1 MVRFEHGGNTY
12 GCPPDLLDCSI
23 SLNPMGAPKAVLEGA
38 RRAVLDCA
46 RYPDPACRGLRRAIA
61 RRDGVEEGQIL
72 CGNGASDLIYR
83 LALARKPRQA
93 LLLAPTFSEYRRA
106 LEGVGCQIREH
117 RLAQEAGFLPGE
129 ELLTAIVPGVDL
141 VFLCDPNNP
150 TGRLMDGALLG
161 RVLARCRAVGAFL
174 AVDQC
179 FLELTG
185 GDPCRLTEEVSGGG
199 LLLLRALTKSYALAG
214 LRLGYALC
222 VDQCFLELTGGD
234 PCRLTEEVSG
244 GGLLLLRALTKS
256 YALAGLRL
264 GYALCGE
271 EALLGLTGGDPC
283 RLTEEVSGG
292 GLLLLR
298 ALTKSYA
305 LAGLRLGYALC
316 GEEAL
321 LGRMEAAG
329 PPWAVSIPAQAAGEI
344 ALQQFPRWPAD
355 SFRAIRRGREQ
366 LAAGLTAL
374 GLWVCPGD
382 GNFLLFQGPE
392 DLGRRLLEG
401 EHILVRDCS
410 SYSGLGPGWFRI
422 GVRTEEENERLLTA
436 AARQLGR
443 D

>member
-1 MVRFEHGGNTY
+1 MVRFEHGGDTY

-46 RYPDPACRGLRRAIA
+46 RYPDPDCRGLRRAIA
-61 RRDGVEEGQIL
+61 RRDGVEEKQIL
-72 CGNGASDLIYR
+72 CGNGASELIYR

-185 GDPCRLTEEVSGGG
+185 GDPCRLTEEV
-199 LLLLRALTKSYALAG
+199 
-214 LRLGYALC
+214 
-222 VDQCFLELTGGD
+222 
-234 PCRLTEEVSG
+234 PG

-271 EALLGLTGGDPC
+271 E
-283 RLTEEVSGG
+283 E
-292 GLLLLR
+292 
-298 ALTKSYA
+298 
-305 LAGLRLGYALC
+305 
-316 GEEAL
+316 L

-329 PPWAVSIPAQAAGEI
+329 PPWAVSIPAQVAGEI

-355 SFRAIRRGREQ
+355 SFRAIRRGRER

>member
-1 MVRFEHGGNTY
+1 MVRFEHGGDTY

-23 SLNPMGAPKAVLEGA
+23 SLNPMGAPGPVLEGA

-83 LALARKPRQA
+83 LALARKPQQA

-106 LEGVGCQIREH
+106 LEGVGCRTREY
-117 RLAQEAGFLPGE
+117 RLTQEAGFLPGE

-185 GDPCRLTEEVSGGG
+185 GDPCRLTG
-199 LLLLRALTKSYALAG
+199 
-214 LRLGYALC
+214 
-222 VDQCFLELTGGD
+222 
-234 PCRLTEEVSG
+234 EVSG

-271 EALLGLTGGDPC
+271 E
-283 RLTEEVSGG
+283 E
-292 GLLLLR
+292 
-298 ALTKSYA
+298 
-305 LAGLRLGYALC
+305 
-316 GEEAL
+316 L

-329 PPWAVSIPAQAAGEI
+329 PPWAVSIPAQVAGEN
-344 ALQQFPRWPAD
+344 ALQKFPRWPAD

>member
-117 RLAQEAGFLPGE
+117 WLAQKAGFLPGE

-174 AVDQC
+174 ALDQC
-179 FLELTG
+179 FLE
-185 GDPCRLTEEVSGGG
+185 
-199 LLLLRALTKSYALAG
+199 
-214 LRLGYALC
+214 
-222 VDQCFLELTGGD
+222 
-234 PCRLTEEVSG
+234 
-244 GGLLLLRALTKS
+244 
-256 YALAGLRL
+256 
-264 GYALCGE
+264 
-271 EALLGLTGGDPC
+271 LTGGDPC

>member
-1 MVRFEHGGNTY
+1 MVRFEHGGDTY

-23 SLNPMGAPKAVLEGA
+23 SLNPMGAPGPVLEGA
-38 RRAVLDCA
+38 RRAVLNCA

-61 RRDGVEEGQIL
+61 RRDGVEEKQIL

-83 LALARKPRQA
+83 LALARNPRQA

-106 LEGVGCQIREH
+106 LEEVGCQIREH

-129 ELLTAIVPGVDL
+129 GLLTAIVPGVDL

-150 TGRLMDGALLG
+150 TGRLMDRALLG

-185 GDPCRLTEEVSGGG
+185 GDPRRLV
-199 LLLLRALTKSYALAG
+199 
-214 LRLGYALC
+214 
-222 VDQCFLELTGGD
+222 
-234 PCRLTEEVSG
+234 EEVSG

-271 EALLGLTGGDPC
+271 E
-283 RLTEEVSGG
+283 
-292 GLLLLR
+292 
-298 ALTKSYA
+298 K
-305 LAGLRLGYALC
+305 
-316 GEEAL
+316 L

-329 PPWAVSIPAQAAGEI
+329 PPWAVSIPAQVAGEI

-355 SFRAIRRGREQ
+355 SFRAIRRGRER

-392 DLGRRLLEG
+392 ALGRRLLEG